1 MDYSGVINNV
11 ITFLEGQTVQC
22 IQINITDDENVL
34 EEDLESFQL
43 TLTALE
49 SFIIVRRRIVPNIY
63 EDPDDSKQIY
73 LAW

>member
-11 ITFLEGQTVQC
+11 ITFLAGQTVQC

-49 SFIIVRRRIVPNIY
+49 SFIIVRRRIVINIY
-63 EDPDDSKQIY
+63 EDPDDSKQI
-73 LAW
+73 